1 MMLQSMNPYA
11 TAKTA
16 EIMSRYRPIAP
27 KPELPNNIPTTT
39 TVFENSPL
47 PSPRMQNSP
56 YYRNL
61 WPQLQ
66 SRPTRTRKRSRTTI
80 SPPFIKRPRT
90 DFGFTIP
97 CHVTSPAKNFS
108 LNGGFAPGLPQ
119 LPVPCIA
126 PVDGNLN
133 KPIPATPSLV
143 TLPLL
148 PTAPSPPLS
157 MQVEA
162 KLDGIEPNIMTNCGG
177 DEKLIDLNTA
187 AEIPEE
193 KDLLQQLQVPTPA
206 CNIIAPQPVR
216 PIGSIISVGSINE
229 DSSLNPVAQP
239 TKKPEEVEEEVE
251 SDALPA
257 IISDSNNK
265 VRLVNSAYKEMVG
278 QPECLWL
285 DSMVIS
291 EGRNRANSSKRIGGE
306 VMLQLSDSGVPTS
319 SNGFSCWVR
328 IEWESNGKKN
338 SIKSFCDVVR
348 LWCESKAYL
357 FTWRFHTREASK
369 SSSNV

>member
-27 KPELPNNIPTTT
+27 KPELPNNIPTST

-56 YYRNL
+56 CYRNL

-80 SPPFIKRPRT
+80 SPPFLKRPRT
-90 DFGFTIP
+90 NFGFTTP
-97 CHVTSPAKNFS
+97 SHVTSPAKNFS

-119 LPVPCIA
+119 IPVPSIA

-148 PTAPSPPLS
+148 PTAPSLPPS
-157 MQVEA
+157 KQVEA
-162 KLDGIEPNIMTNCGG
+162 KPDGTEPNIMTNCGG
-177 DEKLIDLNTA
+177 EEKLIDLNTA
-187 AEIPEE
+187 AEVPEE
-193 KDLLQQLQVPTPA
+193 KDLLQQLQVPTSA
-206 CNIIAPQPVR
+206 CIVIAPQPIR
-216 PIGSIISVGSINE
+216 PIGSSISVGSISE
-229 DSSLNPVAQP
+229 KSSLTSVQVP
-239 TKKPEEVEEEVE
+239 KKPEEVEEEVE

-265 VRLVNSAYKEMVG
+265 VRLANSAYKEMVG

-285 DSMVIS
+285 DSMASS
-291 EGRNRANSSKRIGGE
+291 EGRNGGNSSKRIGGE
-306 VMLQLSDSGVPTS
+306 VMLQLSDSRVPTS
-319 SNGFSCWVR
+319 SNGFSCWVG
-328 IEWESNGKKN
+328 IEWETNGKK
-338 SIKSFCDVVR
+338 SSVKAFCDVMR
-348 LWCESKAYL
+348 LLCESKDYL
-357 FTWRFHTREASK
+357 FTWRFHKREASQ
-369 SSSNV
+369 SSSKV